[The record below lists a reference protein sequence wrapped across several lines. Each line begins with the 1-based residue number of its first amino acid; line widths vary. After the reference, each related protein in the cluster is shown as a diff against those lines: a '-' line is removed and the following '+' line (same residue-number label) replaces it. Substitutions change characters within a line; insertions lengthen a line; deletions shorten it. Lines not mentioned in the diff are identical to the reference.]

1 MKSCFYPRLAFT
13 NIKKNAKIY
22 IPYILMSSFTVMM
35 FYLINYLSSHPG
47 LDKMASGTRTI
58 KITLNLGIIV
68 VCLFSIIFLF
78 YMNSFLMKRR
88 KKEIALYN
96 ILGLEKKHIMIMIF
110 YETMMTS
117 LTSLLL
123 GFLFGIVFSQL
134 VSLLLINLAGMN
146 TALMFHISWSSLL
159 ITLLVILPIDVLS
172 YLIHVIQ
179 IHLSNPIELIQG
191 AQSGEKEPK
200 TKWLMTLIGVA
211 SLSAGYY
218 IAVTIDDPVTAVVL
232 FFIAVLLV
240 ILGTYFL
247 FIAGS
252 ITLLKFLKKNNRFY
266 YQTKHFTSVSQ
277 LIYRMKQNAVGLASI
292 CILITCI
299 LVMLSS
305 TVSLYYGIEDTVVS
319 YQQDSYHLRIY
330 GYDDMTLPSQQQ
342 FDEFYAQIQ
351 EELKNHDIE
360 LKSFLHTK
368 QYTLSIRVNEQQ
380 KIMTEKETGKY
391 TIGYLIGITQDEYN
405 RTFKEN
411 IMLDDHEILACSNFY
426 KFDDQLKID
435 DHTYIIQS
443 IITQPELLV
452 SDDPAAENKLVIVMK
467 DENSIQKMMSSFYDD
482 DLWPTENLSVVYK
495 EATNEKEAEDI
506 FNQCLDDF
514 SASTKKGKSKISFYH
529 SSQYEIRQMLM
540 ELYGS
545 LFFLGMFLGILF
557 LMATILIMYYKQLSE
572 GYEDQKRFEIMQ
584 KVGMS
589 KKEVKQTIRSQI
601 LIFFF
606 APLLVAVMHMAFA
619 FHMITLMMMS
629 FLVTDIQVFI
639 ISTVISVVIMT
650 IIYAIVYVFTSR
662 TYYHIVKE
670 IPS

>member
-96 ILGLEKKHIMIMIF
+96 ILGLEKRHIMIMMF
-110 YETMMTS
+110 HETVMTS
-117 LTSLLL
+117 LTSLVL
-123 GFLFGIVFSQL
+123 GFLFGMIFSQL

-146 TALMFHISWSSLL
+146 TTLTFHISWSSML
-159 ITLLVILPIDVLS
+159 ITLLVFLPIDFLS

-179 IHLSNPIELIQG
+179 IHLSNPVELLQG
-191 AQSGEKEPK
+191 SQSGEKEPK
-200 TKWLMTLIGVA
+200 TKWLMTLIGLA

-218 IAVTIDDPVTAVVL
+218 IAVTIDDPVTAIVL

-240 ILGTYFL
+240 IFGTYLL

-252 ITLLKFLKKNNRFY
+252 ITLLKILKKNNHFY
-266 YQTKHFTSVSQ
+266 YQTKHFISVSQ

-330 GYDDMTLPSQQQ
+330 GYDDSSLPTDQQ
-342 FDEFYAQIQ
+342 FNVFYTQIQ
-351 EELKNHDIE
+351 KELKNNGIK
-360 LKSFLHTK
+360 LKSFLPLQ
-368 QYTLSIRVNEQQ
+368 QYTLSIRVNDQQ
-380 KIMTEKETGKY
+380 QIMTEKETGEY

-405 RTFKEN
+405 RAFQEN
-411 IMLDDHEILACSNFY
+411 ISLDDHEILACSNFL
-426 KFDDQLKID
+426 KLQDDLQID
-435 DHTYIIQS
+435 DHHYTIQKIID
-443 IITQPELLV
+443 QPYLL
-452 SDDPAAENKLVIVMK
+452 SKNDPTTENKLIVIMK
-467 DENSIQKMMSSFYDD
+467 DETMIQEMMSAFYDD
-482 DLWPTENLSVVYK
+482 IIFPTETLSVVYQK
-495 EATNEKEAEDI
+495 GTDEQKAENI
-506 FNQCLDDF
+506 LNQCLDEF
-514 SASTKKGKSKISFYH
+514 QLNTKKGQSKISFYH
-529 SSQYEIRQMLM
+529 SSQYETRQMLM
-540 ELYGS
+540 EVYGS

-557 LMATILIMYYKQLSE
+557 LMAAILIMYYKQLSE

-606 APLLVAVMHMAFA
+606 APLLVAVMHMVFA